1 MEILNNPNL
10 FIPILIWSLIWKG
23 AALWKAAGKKQ
34 LVWFVILLTVNT
46 MGLLEIAYIFY
57 LNRFDIDNGKILKF
71 LEKKFKKNKSI

>member
-23 AALWKAAGKKQ
+23 VALWKAAGKKQ

-57 LNRFDIDNGKILKF
+57 LNRYDIDNGKILKF
-71 LEKKFKKNKSI
+71 LKRRFKR